1 MRRPTP
7 EGIPETPAGTRWEPD
22 RRSATGRRARA
33 RTRRSALRAPLGAL
47 AALLLLLGLPGT
59 AVAAPDAPE
68 LPFTERYRVV
78 QHGGIARAANSV
90 ITCVAPALPDA
101 VPCPEARAGAAG
113 TNGDYEMF
121 YIDVDDDPNTYNSS
135 RADLRLP
142 PGARVTTARLY
153 WGGNLLAG
161 ERKPAADNARV
172 LFAEPGG
179 NYKEILADTVIGHR
193 PTAVDDGFTASADV
207 TDLVRYASPGAYT
220 VAQLNVAM
228 GHSPVGTWG
237 GWTLVVLY
245 EHPDEP
251 LRVLSLWDGW
261 GTVGG
266 NGGDLVADLPS
277 APPGL
282 AGVPGLTARRGEG
295 DLTFTVD
302 SLRAPAGATGTLGVI
317 GYDGDPG
324 AGDILTVTPDLRPAV
339 ALGDAT
345 SPADDVM
352 NSTIA
357 DLGRHVTAREPAH
370 RNTLGY
376 DSNLLDLGPALGDG
390 ANRLSPRF
398 AGRGDRYH
406 LGAVFLQVET
416 ENRR

>member
-1 MRRPTP
+1 M
-7 EGIPETPAGTRWEPD
+7 
-22 RRSATGRRARA
+22 
-33 RTRRSALRAPLGAL
+33 
-47 AALLLLLGLPGT
+47 
-59 AVAAPDAPE
+59 
-68 LPFTERYRVV
+68 V

-90 ITCVAPALPDA
+90 ITCVAPAVPDA
-101 VPCPEARAGAAG
+101 VPCPEARSGAAG

-135 RADLRLP
+135 RADLRLR
-142 PGARVTTARLY
+142 PGARVTLARLY
-153 WGGNLLAG
+153 WGGNLRAG
-161 ERKPAADNARV
+161 EQKPAADNARV

-179 NYKEILADTVIGHR
+179 NYREILADTVVGHR
-193 PTAVDDGFTASADV
+193 PTALDDGFTASADV
-207 TDLVRYASPGAYT
+207 TDIVRYASPGAYT
-220 VAQLNVAM
+220 VAQINVAM

-251 LRVLSLWDGW
+251 LRTLSLWDGW
-261 GTVGG
+261 RTVGG
-266 NGGDLVADLPS
+266 GEGNGEGGGAVTALPGGLP
-277 APPGL
+277 ALPGL
-282 AGVPGLTARRGEG
+282 PVVPGTSARRGEG
-295 DLTFTVD
+295 EVTLTVD
-302 SLRAPAGATGTLGVI
+302 ALRVPGGATGTLGVV

-324 AGDILTVTPDLRPAV
+324 AGDTLTAAPDLRPAV
-339 ALGDAT
+339 ALGDAV

-352 NSTIA
+352 NSTIS
-357 DLGRHVTAREPAH
+357 DHGRHVTTREPAH

-376 DSNLLDLGPALGDG
+376 DSNLLDLRPALTDG
-390 ANRLSPRF
+390 ANRLSLRF